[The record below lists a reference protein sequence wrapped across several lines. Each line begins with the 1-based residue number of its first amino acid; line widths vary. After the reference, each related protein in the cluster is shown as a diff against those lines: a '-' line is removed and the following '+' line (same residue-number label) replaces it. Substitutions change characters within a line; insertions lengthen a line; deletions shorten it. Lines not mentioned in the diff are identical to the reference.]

1 MKFEANFEDLNVS
14 GSVAYFDMAN
24 TQVQYVFTDPNI
36 GAIILQDPTGD
47 TAKGWEAELH
57 LRKKTSNG
65 NLNLVA
71 TYSNM
76 STFRVSTGLRALEA
90 PDQTYSLFGK
100 YSWTSGSLSGLT
112 LGGGLHDQSMKLTGT
127 YSTDFPMT
135 FTIMGRYEIN
145 KNWSVQLNGE
155 NITDE
160 RYVVFVA
167 NPALVQAADG
177 ANYRLSLKYHW

>member
-1 MKFEANFEDLNVS
+1 
-14 GSVAYFDMAN
+14 
-24 TQVQYVFTDPNI
+24 
-36 GAIILQDPTGD
+36 
-47 TAKGWEAELH
+47 
-57 LRKKTSNG
+57 
-65 NLNLVA
+65 
-71 TYSNM
+71 
-76 STFRVSTGLRALEA
+76 
-90 PDQTYSLFGK
+90 
-100 YSWTSGSLSGLT
+100 
-112 LGGGLHDQSMKLTGT
+112 
-127 YSTDFPMT
+127 MT